1 MDAFQLQVMINKFSQ
16 LHAKKVSQLQQNK
29 DNVQPSQSTLVKVVL
44 HQAIKQLWFQL
55 VQILLQETQKE
66 EIGGLPMTVNKQ

>member
-16 LHAKKVSQLQQNK
+16 LHVKKVSQLQQNK